1 VQDGQDFGEV
11 IPRRLAVGESESRIR
26 DHLEGHAEP
35 VASSVEPGVLL
46 SVDRMQPQRGQ
57 VLLGR
62 FALDAVE
69 LSQLIPDDSGA
80 PPAQCLAPQP
90 RDLLVTRS
98 QNVSRGIDANSE
110 LP

>member
-1 VQDGQDFGEV
+1 
-11 IPRRLAVGESESRIR
+11 LVGELEPGVR
-26 DHLEGHAEP
+26 DHLQGHAEP
-35 VASSVEPGVLL
+35 VAAAVEPGVLL
-46 SVDRMQPQRGQ
+46 SVDRMQAERGQ
-57 VLLGR
+57 VLLGG

-80 PPAQCLAPQP
+80 PSAERLVFQQ

-98 QNVSRGIDANSE
+98 HHVSRGLDANAE